1 MTYAIVT
8 DSTADLTQ
16 EERATLRV
24 KMVPLKIALDGK
36 SYIDQIDVSSPA
48 FYEIMAAT
56 DSLPQSSQPSPLDF
70 QKAYQELA
78 EEGFE
83 GILSIHIAGVLS
95 GTSQSASLAANQVDI
110 PVEVIDSRGASASL
124 ALLVK
129 RAAELRD
136 AGISFQEAAEE
147 LKNTPTHFELA
158 PDTLDNL
165 LKNGR
170 LSQDQVNGILALNVK
185 LMFAFDDAGTLLAA
199 GKAKGTHGVI
209 KQFVANIKK
218 DTEKL
223 GKQGVR
229 FLTGG
234 GDSADWVE
242 KFRAELKAKGIDY
255 QDEGSNLCGATILT
269 HTGLGV
275 IGYGSITL
283 R

>member
-16 EERATLRV
+16 EERAALRV

-70 QKAYQELA
+70 QKVYQELA

-95 GTSQSASLAANQVDI
+95 GTSQSASIAANQVNI

-136 AGISFQEAAEE
+136 AGVSFQNAAKE
-147 LKNTPTHFELA
+147 LKNTPTHFELT

-199 GKAKGTHGVI
+199 GKAKGTHGAI

-218 DTEKL
+218 DTQEL

-234 GDSADWVE
+234 GDSANWVE
-242 KFRAELKAKGIDY
+242 KFRSELKAEGIDY